1 MPEMIAALFAERA
14 RAESALQ
21 SLLESEIAPDR
32 LVSAGVNEGRQ
43 VSSISGFRTLSP
55 SDDFGAALADLQL
68 PPEDMRLFGRGLQ
81 RGLTLVAARVDR
93 SAVGDAVRR
102 LEIFDPVDLDRGSRE
117 WAEADGVA
125 DQTSP
130 LGAGISAGATG
141 GLSNTEALPGM
152 GALGEGTDDLGTA
165 DQRADRPGG
174 GLASTVAT
182 RVQRDGDRAER
193 PGVNELAGTSP
204 APDARQGPFQRRL
217 NRGGRV
223 WAYGGVDEGS
233 R

>member
-1 MPEMIAALFAERA
+1 MRRVLCNPCSNPKSPLIE
-14 RAESALQ
+14 
-21 SLLESEIAPDR
+21 

-68 PPEDMRLFGRGLQ
+68 PPEDVRLLGRGLQ

-93 SAVGDAVRR
+93 SAVDDAVRR

-165 DQRADRPGG
+165 APESRPARRRISQYGG
-174 GLASTVAT
+174 
-182 RVQRDGDRAER
+182 
-193 PGVNELAGTSP
+193 
-204 APDARQGPFQRRL
+204 DARSAGRRP
-217 NRGGRV
+217 RR
-223 WAYGGVDEGS
+223 AA
-233 R
+233 RRQ